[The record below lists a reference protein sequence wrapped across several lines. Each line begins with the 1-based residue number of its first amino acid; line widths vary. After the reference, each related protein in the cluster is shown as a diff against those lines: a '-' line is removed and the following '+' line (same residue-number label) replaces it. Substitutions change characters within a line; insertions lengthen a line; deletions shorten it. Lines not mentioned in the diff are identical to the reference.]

1 MGCCN
6 TNSGASQAPRSPEE
20 IRRLVAEG
28 YARVARGGG
37 SCCGGGEA
45 RAAQV
50 SGTIGYSEEELAA
63 LPAGANLGLGC
74 GNPTA
79 LDSLKPGEVVLDL
92 GSGAGIDAFLAA
104 RQVGSEGRVIGVDM
118 TDEML
123 ERARANARA
132 VGAENVEFRKGL
144 IEKLPVES
152 NCIDVIISN
161 CVINLSPEKERVFRE
176 AFRVL
181 KPGGRLMLSD
191 VVLERPLPEG
201 ILRSADAYV
210 GCVGGAWL
218 RPDYLAA
225 LAAAG
230 FREIRVESESAF
242 GADLYASDSDLQLAL
257 AREGFTKRELEEHF
271 PAIVSIGVTAY
282 RR

>member
-6 TNSGASQAPRSPEE
+6 STPAPGQAPETPEE

-28 YARVARGGG
+28 YARVVAGGG

-45 RAAQV
+45 RAALI
-50 SGTIGYSEEELAA
+50 SGAIGYSKEELAA
-63 LPAGANLGLGC
+63 LPEGANLGLGC

-79 LDSLKPGEVVLDL
+79 LDSLRPGEVVLDL

-104 RQVGSEGRVIGVDM
+104 RQVGTEGRVIGVDM

-123 ERARANARA
+123 ARARANAQA
-132 VGAENVEFRKGL
+132 VEAENVEFRKGL
-144 IEKLPVES
+144 IEELPVE
-152 NCIDVIISN
+152 NDAVDVIISN

-181 KPGGRLMLSD
+181 KPGGRLMISD
-191 VVLERPLPEG
+191 VVLERPLPRA
-201 ILRSADAYV
+201 ILRCADAYV
-210 GCVGGAWL
+210 GCVSGAWL
-218 RPDYLAA
+218 RADYIAA
-225 LAAAG
+225 MEAAG
-230 FREIRVESESAF
+230 FSDIRVERESVF

-271 PAIVSIGVTAY
+271 PAIKSVGITAY
-282 RR
+282 KR